1 MRRIALLLLV
11 CVLISCQANPPTTLA
26 PTPSSVP
33 TSAPTVTEMPTP
45 EPTSAPTAT
54 ELSTPEPTSAPAA
67 TEIPAPAVSDGMG
80 DPYYPQLGNGGY
92 DVLHYTIDLAVD
104 MESGAISGSTTL
116 AMRAIDDLSA
126 FNLDF
131 EALDIAS
138 IEVDGQ
144 AATYQRDGRELTIV
158 PAEPIRHV
166 MPFTTTVHYSG
177 VPQSVMPESVPIAI
191 GWIYT
196 GDLVYVVSEPWGA
209 ATWYPVNDHP
219 RDKATYT
226 FRITVAKPYVV
237 AANGLL
243 AETIDN
249 GDTRTF
255 VWESRDPMASY
266 LATVNINTFVEQTE
280 EGPNGLPIRNYFPEH
295 LAAKAQEVF
304 APTVEMLELF
314 EGLFGPYPFEAYGV
328 AVADLPLGFALETQT
343 MSVFGS
349 DLASAP
355 PSYAEGTVAH
365 ELAHQWFGNSV
376 SPANWQDIW
385 LNEGFATYAEWLW
398 YEHRYGP
405 EARDQQVA
413 LIYEFVEGTPPPGTP
428 PPDDLFNQGVYGRG
442 GLTLHALR
450 VRLGDE
456 LFFTLLRTYAEQ
468 YRNSNAS
475 TAEFIALAEQVGQQ
489 DLAAFFDAWLYQR
502 ELPPINELGLN

>member
-1 MRRIALLLLV
+1 MRRIALLLLL
-11 CVLISCQANPPTTLA
+11 CVLMSCQANPPATLA
-26 PTPSSVP
+26 PTPTPAPTSVPQPSATPAP
-33 TSAPTVTEMPTP
+33 TSAPSATEMPA
-45 EPTSAPTAT
+45 PTSAPQ
-54 ELSTPEPTSAPAA
+54 PTSALQPAA
-67 TEIPAPAVSDGMG
+67 SDGMG

-104 MESGAISGSTTL
+104 MESGEISGSTTL
-116 AMRAIDDLSA
+116 AMRAIDDLTA

-158 PAEPIRHV
+158 PAAPIRHV
-166 MPFTTTVHYSG
+166 TPFTTTVHYSG
-177 VPQSVMPESVPIAI
+177 VPESVVPEAVPIAI
-191 GWIYT
+191 GWNYT
-196 GDLVYVVSEPWGA
+196 GDFVYVVSEPWGS

-226 FRITVAKPYVV
+226 FRITVAKPFVV

-243 AETIDN
+243 VETIDN

-266 LATVNINTFVEQTE
+266 LATVNINRFVEQTE

-295 LAAKAQEVF
+295 LAANAQEVF

-314 EGLFGPYPFEAYGV
+314 EELFGPYPFEAYGV
-328 AVADLPLGFALETQT
+328 VVADQPLGFALETQT
-343 MSVFGS
+343 LSVFGS
-349 DLASAP
+349 DMASAP
-355 PSYAEGTVAH
+355 PSYVEGTVAH

-398 YEHRYGP
+398 YEHHYST
-405 EARDQQVA
+405 EARDGQIA
-413 LIYEFVEGTPPPGTP
+413 LTYEHVGSSPPPGTP
-428 PPDDLFNQGVYGRG
+428 PPNNLFNPGVYGRG

-456 LFFTLLRTYAEQ
+456 QFFTLLRAYAEQ

-475 TAEFIALAEQVGQQ
+475 TAEFIALAEQVSQQ
-489 DLAAFFDAWLYQR
+489 DLAAFFDAWLYQQ
-502 ELPPINELGLN
+502 ELPPISELGLN